1 MQKAKQYR
9 TVLSDRDT
17 KDGPYFYHQKSAQ
30 DALRFFS
37 EGLSHVTGKWN
48 KKPFYLDEWQVPI
61 IEDIFGWKRRVDGTR
76 RFRMVNL
83 FMARKNGKSEL
94 ASGIGLF
101 GLAAD
106 KEPRAE
112 VYSVAGDRGQ
122 ASIIF
127 NTACDM
133 VLASEDLSRALNVY
147 QHHIFYPKY
156 NSTYK
161 VLSSESKTKF
171 GFNPHFTLFDE
182 LFVQP
187 NERLYEALTTAGGT
201 RSQPLHVNI
210 STAGFDPLTLCG
222 DVWNHSVQVL
232 NGVVE
237 DDELYTVMYS
247 VPEDADW
254 TDENIWKLANP
265 ALGTFLSID
274 ALRSQFKRAHESIEK
289 QNSFKRFRLNM
300 WTQQETRW
308 LDLDRWDSCKAENPE
323 DLRDDLRGK
332 ICYGGLDLASRMDLV
347 ALALDFPIG
356 TSKFKSLMFY
366 WCPEKSIEQRARK
379 DRVPYDAWAR
389 AGYLRPTP
397 GNVVDYDFIRRDIN
411 ELAKEF
417 KLAKLGI
424 DEWNSTQLGV
434 QLKGD
439 GIEVIPLRQGFKT
452 LSEPMKE
459 IEKIVV
465 DRALEHDGSPV
476 MRWNVNNVAPEKD
489 AMDNI
494 KPSKEL
500 SREKIDGVTALVMAH
515 GLTIREPVAKGSA
528 YDSHGMR
535 SV

>member
-1 MQKAKQYR
+1 MQQPKQNR
-9 TVLSDRDT
+9 LDLRRAE
-17 KDGPYFYHQKSAQ
+17 KHGPYKFDVEEA
-30 DALRFFS
+30 ARAMRFFNK
-37 EGLSHVTGKWN
+37 GLLHVSSKWRG
-48 KKPFYLDEWQVPI
+48 KPFALPDWQAQIV
-61 IEDIFGWKRRVDGTR
+61 EDIFGWKRPDGTR

-94 ASGIGLF
+94 ASGLALK

-106 KEPRAE
+106 REPRAE

-133 VLASEDLSRALNVY
+133 TLASEDLSRALSVY
-147 QHHIFYPKY
+147 QHHIYHSES

-187 NERLYEALTTAGGT
+187 NARLYEALTTAGGT

-237 DDELYTVMYS
+237 DDELYPVIFS
-247 VPEDADW
+247 VPDDADW
-254 TDENIWKLANP
+254 TDERIWKLANP
-265 ALGTFLSID
+265 ALGDFLEI
-274 ALRSQFKRAHESIEK
+274 ATLRTEFKRAKDSIER
-289 QNSFKRFRLNM
+289 QNSFRRFRLNQ

-308 LDLDRWDSCKAENPE
+308 MDLDQWDACKTDNAE
-323 DLRDDLRGK
+323 DLRATLKGAE
-332 ICYGGLDLASRMDLV
+332 CYGGLDLASRLDLV
-347 ALALDFPIG
+347 SLALDFPFG
-356 TSKFKSLMFY
+356 SKFKTLMFY
-366 WCPEKSIEQRARK
+366 WCSEQQIETRARR

-389 AGYLRPTP
+389 AGFLRPTP
-397 GNVVDYDFIRRDIN
+397 GSTVDYDFIRRDVN

-417 KLAKLGI
+417 RLKRLGI
-424 DEWNSTQLGV
+424 DEWNATQLGT
-434 QLKGD
+434 QLSGD
-439 GIEVIPLRQGFKT
+439 GIEVVLLRQGFKT

-459 IEKIVV
+459 IEKLVIAR
-465 DRALEHDGSPV
+465 DLEHDGSPV
-476 MRWNVNNVAPEKD
+476 MRWNINNVAPEKD
-489 AMDNI
+489 AAGNI

-515 GLTIREPVAKGSA
+515 GLAIREPVAKESPYAARGV
-528 YDSHGMR
+528 R